1 VTLYL
6 PMDAKANLRAESRGN
21 GGEIENEFAG
31 ENQSGHTVDVPINGG
46 GPQVYL
52 KASYG
57 RVQVRKNTF

>member
-6 PMDAKANLRAESRGN
+6 PSDAKANLRAESRGS
-21 GGEIENEFAG
+21 GGDIENEF
-31 ENQSGHTVDVPINGG
+31 NRSGDDGHSVDVPINGG

-57 RVQVRKNTF
+57 RVQVRKNTY